1 MRQCHE
7 PSYIF
12 TSGIGS
18 NPDLLSSLS
27 IIYESFCLNL
37 LIYKQQQRRKI
48 EIKIIK
54 SEVIIT

>member
-1 MRQCHE
+1 MRQCYE

-18 NPDLLSSLS
+18 NADLLSSLS
-27 IIYESFCLNL
+27 ILYESFCLNL